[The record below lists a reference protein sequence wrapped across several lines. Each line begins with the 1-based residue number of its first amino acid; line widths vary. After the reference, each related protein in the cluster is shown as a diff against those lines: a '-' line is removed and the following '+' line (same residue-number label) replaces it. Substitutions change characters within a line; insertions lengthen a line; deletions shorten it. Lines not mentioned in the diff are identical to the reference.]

1 MGVRALFRPDDGGG
15 ELSTERGYGGGGAT
29 TFRRLQGLSQKNGA
43 RMSIRGLGGSSQWV
57 WPAKRELEVLCPR
70 AARRRKVVGAAA
82 TACSGDWSAW
92 SCSASARLISWLRVE
107 AIAGVN
113 WDLVVGRRRV
123 APAEQW

>member
-1 MGVRALFRPDDGGG
+1 MVFVGEERARGA
-15 ELSTERGYGGGGAT
+15 LSTC
-29 TFRRLQGLSQKNGA
+29 
-43 RMSIRGLGGSSQWV
+43 GSS
-57 WPAKRELEVLCPR
+57 E
-70 AARRRKVVGAAA
+70 KVVGAAA

-107 AIAGVN
+107 AMAGVN